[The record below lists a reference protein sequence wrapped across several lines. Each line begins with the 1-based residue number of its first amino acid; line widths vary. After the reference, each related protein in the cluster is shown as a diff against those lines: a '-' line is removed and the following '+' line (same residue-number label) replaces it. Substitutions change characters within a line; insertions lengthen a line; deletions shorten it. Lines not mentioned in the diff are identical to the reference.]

1 MEIALL
7 VICIDLPPGGI
18 SNYDNTGTKLGDFFL
33 ICKYYLPPRI
43 IASEPGYQVFVPAG
57 ICEEGNNPSSH
68 HHHLLL
74 LAQPGYLMEDSWTA
88 DNYTLKCR

>member
-43 IASEPGYQVFVPAG
+43 IASEPGYQVFVPASLRG
-57 ICEEGNNPSSH
+57 FAKRG
-68 HHHLLL
+68 
-74 LAQPGYLMEDSWTA
+74 QPFRLDSNTRDDTSLTLTYLE
-88 DNYTLKCR
+88 